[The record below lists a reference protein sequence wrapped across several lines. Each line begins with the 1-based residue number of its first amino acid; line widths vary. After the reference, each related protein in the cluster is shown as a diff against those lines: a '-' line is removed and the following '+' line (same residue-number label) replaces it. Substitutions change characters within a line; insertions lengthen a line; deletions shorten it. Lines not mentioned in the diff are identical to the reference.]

1 MPQIIT
7 LSHANAPKEQRQP
20 NHPRS
25 ALLWP
30 VLLYVK
36 QCAGDKVDLVM
47 LAHHPEAWKTHKR
60 KHVCTHTHGHAC
72 TLTHTH
78 TKRHTDSLLSS
89 VTCSFPPFSLSH
101 PYINAHTWASEGPM
115 YVRALSKHS
124 YGCYMLQL
132 LPDGLGENILSLLF
146 H

>member
-78 TKRHTDSLLSS
+78 TQSDTQTLYSHQSHAPSLLSLFLTPTS
-89 VTCSFPPFSLSH
+89 THTLERQRAPCMSELYPNTATVATCYNYYQMDSGKT
-101 PYINAHTWASEGPM
+101 Y
-115 YVRALSKHS
+115 
-124 YGCYMLQL
+124 
-132 LPDGLGENILSLLF
+132 
-146 H
+146 